1 MAEAKS
7 KTKVKEHVFE
17 VIIESDED
25 RYHAYFPSLSGCRT
39 WGHTKEEAYKN
50 IQEALEL
57 YLEAL
62 IDEGDPILG
71 IGIVE
76 NNNDKPIFITKIE
89 SWATLNVTKS
99 S

>member
-1 MAEAKS
+1 MQITTGTDKS
-7 KTKVKEHVFE
+7 GT
-17 VIIESDED
+17 I
-25 RYHAYFPSLSGCRT
+25 
-39 WGHTKEEAYKN
+39 
-50 IQEALEL
+50 
-57 YLEAL
+57 